1 MKNLT
6 QIINGVVH
14 TSLGWVNGGSVVY
27 ADGKIVEVKND
38 STVVEGA
45 EVIDAQGGY
54 VVPGGV
60 ELHVH
65 GGGGHDFTEG
75 DEEDYRKAVH
85 AHLIHGTTSIYP
97 TLMSTTA
104 ENICR
109 TAEICTKLMN
119 EPGSPILGLHLEG
132 HYLSPKKA
140 GAQLPDAIKNPD
152 PEEYKPIIEKYPCIK
167 RWDIAPEL
175 DGALEL
181 GAYLTSKGVLPSIA
195 HTSANYQ
202 DVVKGYEVGY
212 RHATHFYN
220 AMAGFHNVREYKE
233 EGTVESIY
241 LIDGITVEVIADG
254 IHVPIP
260 LLKLVYKIK
269 GVEGTALC
277 TDGLSCSAGDEN
289 MYLDPR
295 FVIENGVCKL
305 ADRSALAGSVATMD
319 RLIRTM
325 VNEVGVTLFD
335 AVRMSSETPARI
347 MGVFDRKG
355 SIRAG
360 KDADMC
366 IYDADLNLKS
376 VIAMGNKIV

>member
-1 MKNLT
+1 MKDLK
-6 QIINGVVH
+6 QIVNGVVH
-14 TSLGWVNGGSVVY
+14 TSLCWVKGGSVGY

-38 STVVEGA
+38 SSLVEGA
-45 EVIDAQGGY
+45 EIIDAQGGY

-65 GGGGHDFTEG
+65 GGGGHDFTVG
-75 DEEDYRKAVH
+75 DEDDYRKAVH
-85 AHLIHGTTSIYP
+85 AHMVHGTTSIYP
-97 TLMSTTA
+97 TLMSTTP

-109 TAEICTKLMN
+109 TAEICTKLME

-140 GAQLPDAIKNPD
+140 GAQLPDAIKNPK
-152 PEEYKPIIEKYPCIK
+152 PEEYMPIIEKYPCIK

-195 HTSANYQ
+195 HTSAVYS

-325 VNEVGVTLFD
+325 VEQVGVTFFD

-355 SIRAG
+355 SIKAG

-366 IYDADLNLKS
+366 IYDTDLNLKS
-376 VIAMGNKIV
+376 VIAMGKKIV

>member
-1 MKNLT
+1 MKDLK
-6 QIINGVVH
+6 QIVNGVVH
-14 TSLGWVNGGSVVY
+14 TSLGWVKGGSVVY

-38 STVVEGA
+38 SSLVEGA
-45 EVIDAQGGY
+45 EIIDAQGGY

-65 GGGGHDFTEG
+65 GGGGHDFTVG
-75 DEEDYRKAVH
+75 DEDDYRKAVH
-85 AHLIHGTTSIYP
+85 AHMVHGTTSIYP
-97 TLMSTTA
+97 TLMSTTP

-109 TAEICTKLMN
+109 TAEICTKLME

-140 GAQLPDAIKNPD
+140 GAQLPDAIKNPK
-152 PEEYKPIIEKYPCIK
+152 PEEYMPIIEKYPCIK

-195 HTSANYQ
+195 HTSAVYS

-325 VNEVGVTLFD
+325 VEQVGVTFFD

-347 MGVFDRKG
+347 MCVFDRKG
-355 SIRAG
+355 SIKAG

-366 IYDADLNLKS
+366 IYDTDLNLKS
-376 VIAMGNKIV
+376 VIAMGKKIV

>member
-1 MKNLT
+1 MKDLK
-6 QIINGVVH
+6 QIVNGVVH
-14 TSLGWVNGGSVVY
+14 TSLGWVKGGSVVY

-38 STVVEGA
+38 SSLVEGA
-45 EVIDAQGGY
+45 EIIDAQGGY

-65 GGGGHDFTEG
+65 GGGGHDFTVG
-75 DEEDYRKAVH
+75 DEDDYRKAVH
-85 AHLIHGTTSIYP
+85 AHMVHGTTSIYP
-97 TLMSTTA
+97 TLMSTTP

-109 TAEICTKLMN
+109 TAEICTKLME

-140 GAQLPDAIKNPD
+140 GAQLPDAIKNPK
-152 PEEYKPIIEKYPCIK
+152 PEEYMPIIEKYPCIK

-195 HTSANYQ
+195 HTSAVYS

-305 ADRSALAGSVATMD
+305 AARSALAGSVATMD

-325 VNEVGVTLFD
+325 VEQVGVTFFD

-355 SIRAG
+355 SIKAG

-366 IYDADLNLKS
+366 IYDTDLNLKS
-376 VIAMGNKIV
+376 VIAMGKKIV

>member
-1 MKNLT
+1 MKNLK
-6 QIINGVVH
+6 QIVNGVVH
-14 TSLGWVNGGSVVY
+14 TSLGWVKGSVVY

-38 STVVEGA
+38 NEVVEGA
-45 EVIDAQGGY
+45 EVIDAEGGY

-104 ENICR
+104 ENIRR
-109 TAEICTKLMN
+109 TAEICTKLMA
-119 EPGSPILGLHLEG
+119 EEGSPILGLHLEG
-132 HYLSPKKA
+132 DYLSPKKA

-152 PEEYKPIIEKYPCIK
+152 PAEYKPLIEDFPCIK
-167 RWDIAPEL
+167 RWDIA
-175 DGALEL
+175 
-181 GAYLTSKGVLPSIA
+181 
-195 HTSANYQ
+195 HTSAVYD

-212 RHATHFYN
+212 RHVTHFYN
-220 AMAGFHNVREYKE
+220 AMGGFHNVREYKQ
-233 EGTVESIY
+233 EGTVESVY
-241 LIDGITVEVIADG
+241 LIDGMTVEVIADG

-295 FVIENGVCKL
+295 FIIENGVCKL

-325 VNEVGVTLFD
+325 VNEAGVTLFD

-355 SIRAG
+355 SIKAG

-366 IYDADLNLKS
+366 IYDADRNLKG
-376 VIAMGNKIV
+376 VIAYGKKVV

>member
-1 MKNLT
+1 MKKLT

-38 STVVEGA
+38 STVVDGA
-45 EVIDAQGGY
+45 EVIDAEGGY

-65 GGGGHDFTEG
+65 GGGGHDFTAG
-75 DEEDYRKAVH
+75 DEDDYRKAVH

-140 GAQLPDAIKNPD
+140 GAQLPDAIKNPN

-167 RWDIAPEL
+167 CWDIAPEL

-195 HTSANYQ
+195 HTSAVYK
-202 DVVKGYEVGY
+202 DVVKGYEVGF

-335 AVRMSSETPARI
+335 AVRMSSGRPR
-347 MGVFDRKG
+347 R
-355 SIRAG
+355 
-360 KDADMC
+360 
-366 IYDADLNLKS
+366 
-376 VIAMGNKIV
+376 

>member
-1 MKNLT
+1 MKTT

-14 TSLGWVNGGSVVY
+14 TPLGWVNGSVVY
-27 ADGKIVEVKND
+27 QGNKIVEVKND
-38 STVVEGA
+38 NTVIDGA
-45 EVIDAQGGY
+45 EIIDAQGGY

-65 GGGGHDFTEG
+65 GGGGHDFTDG
-75 DEEDYRKAVH
+75 DEEDYRLAVKAHMV
-85 AHLIHGTTSIYP
+85 HGTTSIYP

-104 ENICR
+104 ENIRR
-109 TAEICTKLMN
+109 TAEICTKLMAEEN
-119 EPGSPILGLHLEG
+119 SPILGLHLEG

-140 GAQLPDAIKNPD
+140 GAQLPEAIKNPD
-152 PEEYKPIIEKYPCIK
+152 PEEYKPLIEDFPCIK

-175 DGALEL
+175 PGATEL

-195 HTSANYQ
+195 HTSANYE
-202 DVVKGYEVGY
+202 DVVKGYEVGF
-212 RHATHFYN
+212 RHVTHFYN
-220 AMAGFHNVREYKE
+220 AMNGFHNVREYKQ
-233 EGTVESIY
+233 EGTVESVY
-241 LIDGITVEVIADG
+241 LIDGMTVEVIADG
-254 IHVPIP
+254 IHVPLP

-295 FVIENGVCKL
+295 FIIENGVCKL

-319 RLIRTM
+319 RLIKTM
-325 VNEVGVTLFD
+325 VEGAGVTLFD

-347 MGVFDRKG
+347 MGVYDRKG
-355 SIRAG
+355 SIRVG
-360 KDADMC
+360 KDADLC
-366 IYDADLNLKS
+366 IYDADINLKA

>member
-1 MKNLT
+1 MKDLK
-6 QIINGVVH
+6 QIVNGVVH
-14 TSLGWVNGGSVVY
+14 TSLGWVKGGSVVY

-38 STVVEGA
+38 SSLVEGA
-45 EVIDAQGGY
+45 EIIDAQGGY

-65 GGGGHDFTEG
+65 GGGGHDFTVG
-75 DEEDYRKAVH
+75 DEDDYRKAVH
-85 AHLIHGTTSIYP
+85 AHMVHGTTSIYP
-97 TLMSTTA
+97 TLMSTTP

-109 TAEICTKLMN
+109 TAEICTKLME

-140 GAQLPDAIKNPD
+140 GAQLPDAIKNPK
-152 PEEYKPIIEKYPCIK
+152 PEEYMPIIEKYPCIK

-195 HTSANYQ
+195 HTSAVYS

-260 LLKLVYKIK
+260 LLNQRYV
-269 GVEGTALC
+269 
-277 TDGLSCSAGDEN
+277 
-289 MYLDPR
+289 
-295 FVIENGVCKL
+295 
-305 ADRSALAGSVATMD
+305 
-319 RLIRTM
+319 
-325 VNEVGVTLFD
+325 
-335 AVRMSSETPARI
+335 
-347 MGVFDRKG
+347 
-355 SIRAG
+355 
-360 KDADMC
+360 
-366 IYDADLNLKS
+366 
-376 VIAMGNKIV
+376 

>member
-1 MKNLT
+1 M
-6 QIINGVVH
+6 
-14 TSLGWVNGGSVVY
+14 
-27 ADGKIVEVKND
+27 
-38 STVVEGA
+38 A
-45 EVIDAQGGY
+45 E
-54 VVPGGV
+54 
-60 ELHVH
+60 E
-65 GGGGHDFTEG
+65 
-75 DEEDYRKAVH
+75 
-85 AHLIHGTTSIYP
+85 
-97 TLMSTTA
+97 
-104 ENICR
+104 
-109 TAEICTKLMN
+109 
-119 EPGSPILGLHLEG
+119 GSPILGLHLEG

-152 PEEYKPIIEKYPCIK
+152 PAEYKPLIEDFPCIK

-181 GAYLTSKGVLPSIA
+181 GEYLTSKGVLPSIA
-195 HTSANYQ
+195 HTSAVYD

-212 RHATHFYN
+212 RHVTHFYN
-220 AMAGFHNVREYKE
+220 AMGGFHNVREYKQ
-233 EGTVESIY
+233 EGTVESVY
-241 LIDGITVEVIADG
+241 LIDGMTVEVIADG

-295 FVIENGVCKL
+295 FIIENGVCKL

-325 VNEVGVTLFD
+325 VNEAGVTLFD

-355 SIRAG
+355 SIKAG

-366 IYDADLNLKS
+366 IYDADLNLKG
-376 VIAMGNKIV
+376 VIAYGKKVV

>member
-1 MKNLT
+1 MKDLK
-6 QIINGVVH
+6 QIVNGVVH
-14 TSLGWVNGGSVVY
+14 TSLGWVKGGSVVY

-38 STVVEGA
+38 SSLVEGA
-45 EVIDAQGGY
+45 EIIDAQGGY

-65 GGGGHDFTEG
+65 GGGGHDFTVG
-75 DEEDYRKAVH
+75 DEDDYRKAVH
-85 AHLIHGTTSIYP
+85 AHMVHGTTSIYP
-97 TLMSTTA
+97 TLMSTTP

-109 TAEICTKLMN
+109 TAEICTKLME

-140 GAQLPDAIKNPD
+140 GAQLPDAIKNPK
-152 PEEYKPIIEKYPCIK
+152 PEEYMPIIEKYPCIK

-195 HTSANYQ
+195 HTSAVYS

-325 VNEVGVTLFD
+325 VEQVCVTFFD

-355 SIRAG
+355 SIKAG

-366 IYDADLNLKS
+366 IYDTDLNLKS
-376 VIAMGNKIV
+376 VIAMGKKIV

>member
-14 TSLGWVNGGSVVY
+14 TPLGWVNGSIVY

-38 STVVEGA
+38 SAVVDGA

-65 GGGGHDFTEG
+65 GGGGHDFTDG
-75 DEEDYRKAVH
+75 DEDDYRKAVH
-85 AHLIHGTTSIYP
+85 AHLVHGTTSIYP

-104 ENICR
+104 DNIRR
-109 TAEICTKLMN
+109 TAEICTKLMA
-119 EPGSPILGLHLEG
+119 EPDSPILGLHLEG

-140 GAQLPDAIKNPD
+140 GAQLPEAIKNPD
-152 PEEYKPIIEKYPCIK
+152 PAEYKPLIEDYPCIK

-175 DGALEL
+175 PGATEL
-181 GAYLTSKGVLPSIA
+181 GAYLTSKGVLASIA
-195 HTSANYQ
+195 HTSANYE
-202 DVVKGYEVGY
+202 DVVKGYEVGF
-212 RHATHFYN
+212 RHVTHFYN
-220 AMAGFHNVREYKE
+220 AMNGFHNVREYKQ
-233 EGTVESIY
+233 EGTVESVY
-241 LIDGITVEVIADG
+241 LIDGMTVEVIADG

-295 FVIENGVCKL
+295 FIIEDGVCKL

-325 VNEVGVTLFD
+325 VERAGVTLFD
-335 AVRMSSETPARI
+335 AIRMSSETPARI
-347 MGVFDRKG
+347 MGVYDRKG
-355 SIRAG
+355 SLRAG
-360 KDADMC
+360 KDADIC
-366 IYDADLNLKS
+366 IYDTDLNLKS
-376 VIAMGNKIV
+376 VIAMGKKVV

>member
-1 MKNLT
+1 MKDLK
-6 QIINGVVH
+6 QIVNGVVH
-14 TSLGWVNGGSVVY
+14 SSLGWVKGVSVVY

-38 STVVEGA
+38 SSLVEGA
-45 EVIDAQGGY
+45 EIIDAQGGY

-65 GGGGHDFTEG
+65 GGGGHDFTVG
-75 DEEDYRKAVH
+75 DEDDYRKAVH
-85 AHLIHGTTSIYP
+85 AHMVHGTTSIYP
-97 TLMSTTA
+97 TLMSTTP

-109 TAEICTKLMN
+109 TAEICTKLME

-140 GAQLPDAIKNPD
+140 GAQLPDAIKNPK
-152 PEEYKPIIEKYPCIK
+152 PEEYMPIIEKYPCIK

-195 HTSANYQ
+195 HTSAVYS

-325 VNEVGVTLFD
+325 VEQVGVTFFD

-355 SIRAG
+355 SIKAG

-366 IYDADLNLKS
+366 IYDTDLNLKS
-376 VIAMGNKIV
+376 VIAMGKKIV